1 MSMSTHSPEPWTTND
16 KELLVLAAKANGV
29 PAYWSVDGTLQQ
41 RPIFVVAAGGRMGTM
56 PYEQEWNPLKN
67 DVDAFRLAVKLG
79 ISILPYPVYA
89 EQKHSVMA
97 KQRLMSDTMR
107 IANPTETI
115 EPYGDDP
122 CAATRRAI
130 VRAAA
135 AIGRAM
141 E

>member
-1 MSMSTHSPEPWTTND
+1 MNND
-16 KELLVLAAKANGV
+16 EKELLMMAAKAAGAVHNGYRYGAHGRE
-29 PAYWSVDGTLQQ
+29 PLYAMPIETEDGTEFQ
-41 RPIFVVAAGGRMGTM
+41 A
-56 PYEQEWNPLKN
+56 WNPME
-67 DVDAFRLAVKLG
+67 DDGDALRLAVKLG

-97 KQRLMSDTMR
+97 KKRLMPDTMR

-130 VRAAA
+130 VHAAA
-135 AIGRAM
+135 AIWMAM
-141 E
+141 P

>member
-1 MSMSTHSPEPWTTND
+1 MSSD
-16 KELLVLAAKANGV
+16 RELLELAAKADGV
-29 PAYWSVDGTLQQ
+29 PAYWSVDGTLQH

-56 PYEQEWNPLKN
+56 RYEKEWNPLKN
-67 DVDAFRLAVKLG
+67 DDDAFRLAVKLG
-79 ISILPYPVYA
+79 ISILPRPVCA

-130 VRAAA
+130 IRAAA
-135 AIGRAM
+135 AIAKAEGQP
-141 E
+141 

>member
-67 DVDAFRLAVKLG
+67 DVDAFRLAVALRIHVSPTPAFIEARYFDG
-79 ISILPYPVYA
+79 AAWQCFREHGNSMP
-89 EQKHSVMA
+89 SV
-97 KQRLMSDTMR
+97 
-107 IANPTETI
+107 
-115 EPYGDDP
+115 
-122 CAATRRAI
+122 CRAI
-130 VRAAA
+130 VLAAA
-135 AIGRAM
+135 ALGRAM
-141 E
+141 A